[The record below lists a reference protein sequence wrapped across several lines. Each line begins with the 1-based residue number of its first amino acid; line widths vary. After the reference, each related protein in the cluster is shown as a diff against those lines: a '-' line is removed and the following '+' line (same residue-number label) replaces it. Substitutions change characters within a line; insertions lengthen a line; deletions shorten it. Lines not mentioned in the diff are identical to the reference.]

1 MNQWARFYYGF
12 GRPGLHIYWGM
23 IWRHSIFPD
32 LSHVWCHT
40 RAYFRSRSR
49 FADSHFCMIVPCYEI
64 HVGLRILFHFIM
76 APRWTFLG
84 SFHQT
89 HTFWCLCDFCME
101 SSSSWSFASSISSE
115 YMSGLLCIPI
125 ELLMGHHTGA
135 YSHLGV
141 HQIFCVL
148 PHCSI
153 YFLIFV
159 SHHTEAYPLYRF
171 SYHGHTPLSL
181 GLLCLV
187 LISWL
192 SDPFAD
198 LYELSSCLG
207 HPPTII
213 LFRLPEPLFSQF
225 SV

>member
-1 MNQWARFYYGF
+1 
-12 GRPGLHIYWGM
+12 M

-40 RAYFRSRSR
+40 GAYFHSRSR

-76 APRWTFLG
+76 APRWTFLR

-89 HTFWCLCDFCME
+89 HNFWCLCIFV
-101 SSSSWSFASSISSE
+101 WSHRAH
-115 YMSGLLCIPI
+115 G
-125 ELLMGHHTGA
+125 
-135 YSHLGV
+135 
-141 HQIFCVL
+141 
-148 PHCSI
+148 
-153 YFLIFV
+153 V
-159 SHHTEAYPLYRF
+159 SHHPFRRSTCQVFYASPL
-171 SYHGHTPLSL
+171 SYSWVITLGHTPILEFIRSFVYFLTARSISWSLWVIIPGHTPFIASPTMVIHPSLWVFHGHTPLSL
-181 GLLCLV
+181 GLPCLV